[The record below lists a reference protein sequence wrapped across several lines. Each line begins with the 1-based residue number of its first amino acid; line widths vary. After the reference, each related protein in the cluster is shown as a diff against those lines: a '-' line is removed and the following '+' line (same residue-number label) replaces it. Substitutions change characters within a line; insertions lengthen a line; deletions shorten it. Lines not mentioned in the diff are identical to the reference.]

1 MGEARAAGLKSP
13 VDHQQS
19 VKYKSTTN
27 KPSSSPHRVTSFKD
41 RWIGAYSLC
50 LNIPEKLGCPINN
63 FKKTEL
69 FNSVLS
75 N

>member
-19 VKYKSTTN
+19 VKYKSTTI
-27 KPSSSPHRVTSFKD
+27 KTSSAPRRVTSSKD
-41 RWIGAYSLC
+41 RWIGAYSFC

-63 FKKTEL
+63 FKKEL
-69 FNSVLS
+69 VNSVLS